1 MKPNIDVSL
10 FPKNNSRFDLKPKV
24 CADGCERKKDD
35 GVYANFTYGM
45 DQVDKKMLNFIA
57 VEDKIDVMIDVNY
70 YVKSTKDDFE
80 LEELKAS

>member
-24 CADGCERKKDD
+24 CADGCERKRDE

-45 DQVDKKMLNFIA
+45 D
-57 VEDKIDVMIDVNY
+57 
-70 YVKSTKDDFE
+70 
-80 LEELKAS
+80 